1 MDVDNDLGKHP
12 DDQNYS
18 SPQKDPVKTGSVY
31 IVKKNL
37 KAPAKD
43 NEWFHYEIIVK
54 GNRVETKVD
63 GKTVVV
69 YEEGKDVK
77 GKRKLSKGT
86 IGLQA
91 HDPGSTVLVKNIKV
105 KSL

>member
-1 MDVDNDLGKHP
+1 M
-12 DDQNYS
+12 
-18 SPQKDPVKTGSVY
+18 Y

-43 NEWFHYEIIVK
+43 NEWFHYEIIVQ

-91 HDPGSTVLVKNIKV
+91 HDPGSIVLVKNIKT

>member
-1 MDVDNDLGKHP
+1 M
-12 DDQNYS
+12 
-18 SPQKDPVKTGSVY
+18 KTGSVY

-77 GKRKLSKGT
+77 GKRKLSTGT

-91 HDPGSTVLVKNIKV
+91 HDPGSIVLVKNIKV

>member
-1 MDVDNDLGKHP
+1 
-12 DDQNYS
+12 
-18 SPQKDPVKTGSVY
+18 
-31 IVKKNL
+31 
-37 KAPAKD
+37 
-43 NEWFHYEIIVK
+43 
-54 GNRVETKVD
+54 VD

-91 HDPGSTVLVKNIKV
+91 HDPGSIVLVKNIKA